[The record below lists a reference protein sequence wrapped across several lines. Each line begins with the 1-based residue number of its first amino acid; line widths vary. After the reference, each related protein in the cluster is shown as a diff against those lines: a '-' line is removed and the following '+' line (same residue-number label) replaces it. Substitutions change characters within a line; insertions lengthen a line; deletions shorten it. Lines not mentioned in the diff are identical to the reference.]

1 MDLAVYLLLILEAG
15 FALWLLWQA
24 GLLDTRRRLLISV
37 VLTVA
42 AFVLRAY
49 CLPYETLDYKDFLK
63 QWVAFYRENLG
74 FGSLS
79 YPLGNYNIPYLYFL
93 AFFSYLPINDLYLIK
108 LLSIFF
114 DVVLAFASM
123 KLVGL
128 CGKGKGTQLTCFF
141 TVLFLPT
148 VVLNGSL
155 WGQCDSIYVAFA
167 LLGLWLGL
175 TDRPILSVLCFT
187 LSFGFKL
194 QAVFLMPIM
203 AVLWFRG
210 NYKLWHFALFPAFY
224 VLVVLPA
231 VLLGKPFLDTITLYA
246 SQTGSIGSGLNYNS
260 PSVYAFFWRSPETE
274 DAANLG
280 IVGAFT
286 YMAALLLFCFFRRKR
301 LNERA
306 VLAAALLFA
315 VGIPFLLPHMHE
327 RYFFAADILSVVL
340 GSACI
345 LCIPAAALTQFASL
359 LGYYAYLKMRYL
371 LYVDHG
377 ARALIGV
384 MVLTFIQ
391 LLYETA
397 GHGISENLSN
407 SEKTALTKEENLL

>member
-1 MDLAVYLLLILEAG
+1 MINGTVLFAIILYAAL
-15 FALWLLWQA
+15 ALWLLYRD
-24 GLLDTRRRLLISV
+24 GLIRKPWIA
-37 VLTVA
+37 VLCAVLVA
-42 AFVLRAY
+42 AALAARASVFDMQ
-49 CLPYETLDYKDFLK
+49 TGDYRDWLAR
-63 QWVAFYRENLG
+63 WMSYYRENGG
-74 FGSLS
+74 FKAFKELPP
-79 YPLGNYNIPYLYFL
+79 YCNYHVPYLYFL
-93 AFFSYLPINDLYLIK
+93 ALFSYLRVPELYLIK
-108 LLSIFF
+108 LLSVLF
-114 DVVLAFASM
+114 DILLAWAVM
-123 KLVGL
+123 KLCGRMTGNRGL
-128 CGKGKGTQLTCFF
+128 RLCAFF
-141 TVLFLPT
+141 AALFWPT
-148 VVLNGSL
+148 VFLNSAV

-175 TDRPILSVLCFT
+175 TDRPILSMLCFT

-210 NYKLWHFALFPAFY
+210 NYKLWHFALFPVFY
-224 VLVVLPA
+224 VLLVLPA
-231 VLLGKPFLDTITLYA
+231 VLLGKPFMDTITLYA

-260 PSVYAFFWRSPETE
+260 PSVYAFFWRSPETQ

-280 IVGAFT
+280 IVAAFT
-286 YMAALLLFCFFRRKR
+286 YMAALLLFCFFRRKM

-315 VGIPFLLPHMHE
+315 VGIPFFLPHMHE
-327 RYFFAADILSVVL
+327 RYFFAADVLSVVL

-359 LGYYAYLKMRYL
+359 LGYYAYLNMRYL

-377 ARALIGV
+377 ARALIVV
-384 MVLTFIQ
+384 MVLAFIQ

-397 GHGISENLSN
+397 DHGISENLSN
-407 SEKTALTKEENLL
+407 SKKQP

>member
-1 MDLAVYLLLILEAG
+1 MDLGTCVLLGLEGCFALRLLWRSRLLESKT
-15 FALWLLWQA
+15 ALWLSVALTA
-24 GLLDTRRRLLISV
+24 G
-37 VLTVA
+37 
-42 AFVLRAY
+42 AFLLRAY

-74 FGSLS
+74 FKSLS

-123 KLVGL
+123 KLLSL
-128 CGKGKGTQLTCFF
+128 CGKGKGTQLACFF

-175 TDRPILSVLCFT
+175 TDRPILSMLCFT

-210 NYKLWHFALFPAFY
+210 NYKLWHFALFPVFY
-224 VLVVLPA
+224 VLLVLPA
-231 VLLGKPFLDTITLYA
+231 VLLGKPFMDTITLYA

-260 PSVYAFFWRSPETE
+260 PSVYAFFWRRESRHCRRLHLYGR
-274 DAANLG
+274 AAA
-280 IVGAFT
+280 V
-286 YMAALLLFCFFRRKR
+286 LLFPPQDA
-301 LNERA
+301 ERA
-306 VLAAALLFA
+306 GGTGCGAA
-315 VGIPFLLPHMHE
+315 VRRGDPLLP
-327 RYFFAADILSVVL
+327 AA
-340 GSACI
+340 
-345 LCIPAAALTQFASL
+345 
-359 LGYYAYLKMRYL
+359 
-371 LYVDHG
+371 H
-377 ARALIGV
+377 ARALFLRRRRPLGG
-384 MVLTFIQ
+384 
-391 LLYETA
+391 A
-397 GHGISENLSN
+397 GLRLHPVHPCCGSDAVCLAAGLFDRGLCRLFRRESG
-407 SEKTALTKEENLL
+407 

>member
-1 MDLAVYLLLILEAG
+1 MDLGTCVLLGLEAA
-15 FALWLLWQA
+15 FALRLLWRSRLLESKTALWLSVALTA
-24 GLLDTRRRLLISV
+24 G
-37 VLTVA
+37 
-42 AFVLRAY
+42 AFLLRAY

-74 FGSLS
+74 FKSLS

-123 KLVGL
+123 KLLSL
-128 CGKGKGTQLTCFF
+128 CGKGKGMQLACFF

-148 VVLNGSL
+148 VVLNSSL

-210 NYKLWHFALFPAFY
+210 NYKLWHFALFPVFY
-224 VLVVLPA
+224 VLLVLPA
-231 VLLGKPFLDTITLYA
+231 VLLGKPFMDTITLYA

-260 PSVYAFFWRSPETE
+260 PSVYAFFWRSPETQE
-274 DAANLG
+274 AANLG
-280 IVGAFT
+280 IVAAFT
-286 YMAALLLFCFFRRKR
+286 YMTALLLFCFFRRKR

-315 VGIPFLLPHMHE
+315 VGIPFFLPHMHE

-359 LGYYAYLKMRYL
+359 LGYYAYLNMRYL

-377 ARALIGV
+377 ARALIVV
-384 MVLTFIQ
+384 MVLAFIQ

-397 GHGISENLSN
+397 DHGISENLSN
-407 SEKTALTKEENLL
+407 SKKQP